1 MRIRAGDVGSGR
13 AMHPGMPIE
22 CDLRRAVTDYV
33 GQRGDLAGP
42 RLVLTR
48 SQGRTSVTTEATS
61 PRPPEPA
68 AAELAGAGTAAGRSS
83 TAQSSGTQA
92 AGTQAAGTQAV
103 EAQSATAQV
112 ATATPTA
119 TPGRR
124 EKPERRDKPE
134 RPAGTTARPAATKAA
149 PARPPAV

>member
-1 MRIRAGDVGSGR
+1 MSVRAARCIRR
-13 AMHPGMPIE
+13 MPIE

-68 AAELAGAGTAAGRSS
+68 AAEPAGAGTAAGGSS
-83 TAQSSGTQA
+83 TAQSSAAQAAGTQA
-92 AGTQAAGTQAV
+92 AGTQAAGTQA
-103 EAQSATAQV
+103 
-112 ATATPTA
+112 
-119 TPGRR
+119 
-124 EKPERRDKPE
+124 
-134 RPAGTTARPAATKAA
+134 AGTQA
-149 PARPPAV
+149 